1 MIVGNEGVGKTSIVK
16 RMKLEWNEEDE
27 KRIRNKTDGI
37 EMHQWKPPVK
47 TFSKYRSKSEE
58 KEKQMEMMIW
68 DFAGQEIYYLTH
80 QFFLTKEAVRKKKKM
95 NFKMRL
101 KKKYF
106 YFLFFAFFFHN

>member
-27 KRIRNKTDGI
+27 KGIRNKTDGI

-47 TFSKYRSKSEE
+47 TFSKYRSESEE
-58 KEKQMEMMIW
+58 KEKQMEIMIW

-80 QFFLTKEAVRKKKKM
+80 QFFLTKEAVRK
-95 NFKMRL
+95 NEF
-101 KKKYF
+101 
-106 YFLFFAFFFHN
+106 